1 MNTPLLEDALQAL
14 AAGLCPI
21 PPRMDGT
28 KAPIAPWKEFQHF
41 PPDEAKI
48 RRWYSSPSLTGIGT
62 ITGKVSGNLELF
74 EFDDLPIYTAFKQT
88 AIAAG
93 LGDLVARIE
102 TGYSEETPKPGIHW
116 LYRCPE
122 IAGNTQLATRPKTP
136 EEMKHPRD
144 KVKVLIETRGEGGYA
159 ITAPSYGQTH
169 PSGKPYQLRSGGFCS
184 IATITPQERRDL
196 FTLARAFHVAPA
208 VAEQAKKE
216 NARKHGSVSGN
227 GWQIRPGDD
236 FNTKADWR
244 ELLEAQGW
252 TFVYSQGE
260 RDYWRRPGKDQ
271 GVSACTNWDG
281 KDCFYCFSTSTDLEA
296 EKPIDKVGFHARTMY
311 GGDFDKAI
319 KALVK
324 GGYGVSSKP
333 AKPQTSPIGGSGDS
347 EAETR
352 PPQHPAYSTTQ
363 KGTFWNKGNEWVFL
377 ANFVARIVA
386 EVVIDDGAER
396 KRLMEITGELKSGP
410 LPVAKIPC
418 GQFSG
423 MNWVGSEWG
432 SAAQIAPGFGVKD
445 QLRYAIQV
453 LSPAI
458 HYQTIYEHT
467 GWREFERQWFY
478 LTQGAV
484 IGADGVRT
492 GIDVALTGTLADYA
506 LTLPA
511 RPAVSIQASLQL
523 LECAPPEIA
532 VPLFLAVYRALLCEA
547 LPVDF
552 SPFLSGV
559 TGSRKTEI
567 AALVQAHFGPRWHG
581 KHLPASWTSTANSL
595 ERSAFQ
601 AKDAVMVIDD
611 FCPNGTTTDIARFH
625 KDADR
630 VLRAQGNLAGR
641 QRMNPDGSLRPVY
654 FPRGLIIATGEDT
667 PRGQSLRGRLLILEF
682 TAETV
687 NLAALTTMQQHAAS
701 GRLAE
706 AAGSFC
712 QWIAPRLTTF
722 KEQLPQRRNQ
732 LRNEINATA
741 HSRHP
746 DTLAGLVIA
755 AELFAEFAAAQGVT
769 LPGDWLAQII
779 AALMQ
784 AGKAQQQAIAADE
797 PAARFV
803 RLIASALASGR
814 CHLKP
819 LDGKPLPIYEDFT
832 GYGWQLKTMGLGGNE
847 RTDWHECGPAIG
859 RFRRG
864 DLGSVY
870 LDPETSYALA
880 QRIAE
885 EQGHAIPLQ
894 QRSLYKGLLAKGY
907 LLSRNDPHFT
917 LKMKLPDGRS
927 KRFLHLRVS
936 DKNNGNYGNYGNEGN
951 QPNDFK
957 YEKSVPTHENLVD

>member
-1 MNTPLLEDALQAL
+1 
-14 AAGLCPI
+14 
-21 PPRMDGT
+21 MDGS
-28 KAPIAPWKEFQHF
+28 KFPIGTWKGFQHF
-41 PPDEAKI
+41 PPDETQI
-48 RRWYSSPSLTGIGT
+48 RKWYSASDLTGYGLV
-62 ITGKVSGNLELF
+62 TGKVSGYLELVD
-74 EFDDLPIYTAFKQT
+74 FDDLPTYAAFRQM
-88 AIAAG
+88 AIATG
-93 LGDLVARIE
+93 LGDLVDRIE
-102 TGYSEETPKPGIHW
+102 AGYSEETPKPGIHW
-116 LYRCPE
+116 LYRCQK
-122 IAGNTQLATRPKTP
+122 IAGNTKLASRHKTP
-136 EEMKHPRD
+136 EEMKHPKD
-144 KVKVLIETRGEGGYA
+144 WTQVLIETRGEGGFA
-159 ITAPSYGQTH
+159 VVAPSHGKTH
-169 PSGKPYQLRSGGFCS
+169 PSGKPYQLRSGSFSS
-184 IATITPQERRDL
+184 IATITPDERRDL
-196 FTLARAFHVAPA
+196 FTLARTFHVAPA
-208 VAEQAKKE
+208 AAADQAKKE
-216 NARKHGSVSGN
+216 NARKHGSTAGSN
-227 GWQIRPGDD
+227 WQIRPGDD
-236 FNTKADWR
+236 FNAKADWR

-252 TFVYSQGE
+252 TFVNTQGE
-260 RDYWRRPGKDQ
+260 RTYWRRPGKDR
-271 GVSACTNWDG
+271 GISACTNWEG
-281 KDCFYCFSTSTDLEA
+281 KDYFYCFSTSTDLEP
-296 EKPIDKVGFHARTMY
+296 EKPIDKMGFHARTMH
-311 GGDFDKAI
+311 GGDFKAAI
-319 KALVK
+319 KALAK
-324 GGYGVSSKP
+324 AGYGISNKPSKP
-333 AKPQTSPIGGSGDS
+333 HPSPAGDDQ
-347 EAETR
+347 EAETH
-352 PPQHPAYSTTQ
+352 PPQQSAYSNTP
-363 KGTFWNKGNEWVFL
+363 KGTFWNKSNEWVFL
-377 ANFVARIVA
+377 ANFTARIVA

-396 KRLMEITGELKSGP
+396 KRMMEITGELESGF

-418 GQFSG
+418 GQFSS

-432 SAAQIAPGFGVKD
+432 SIAQIAPGFNIKD

-458 HYQTIYEHT
+458 HYQTIYKHT
-467 GWREFERQWFY
+467 GWREFEGQWVY

-484 IGADGVRT
+484 IAANGVHS
-492 GIDVALTGTLADYA
+492 GIDVALEGTLNDYA
-506 LTLPA
+506 LTLPVCPVVA
-511 RPAVSIQASLQL
+511 IKASLQF

-532 VPLFLAVYRALLCEA
+532 FPLFLSVYRALFCEA

-567 AALVQAHFGPRWHG
+567 AALVQAHYGSRWHG

-687 NLAALTTMQQHAAS
+687 NLPALTTMQEHAAS

-706 AAGSFC
+706 AAGCFC
-712 QWIAPRLTTF
+712 QWLAPQMTAL
-722 KEQLPQRRNQ
+722 KKQLPQRRNQ
-732 LRNEINATA
+732 LRTEIHATA

-746 DTLAGLVIA
+746 DTLAGLMIA
-755 AELFAEFAAAQGVT
+755 AELFAEFAAAQGVI
-769 LPGDWLAQII
+769 LPAEWLVQST

-784 AGKAQQQAIAADE
+784 AGKDQHQAIAADE

-803 RLIASALASGR
+803 RLIIAALAAGR

-819 LDGKPLPIYEDFT
+819 LDGKPLPIDADFT

-847 RTDWHECGPAIG
+847 RTDWHECGQAIG

-864 DLGSVY
+864 DMGGVY

-894 QRSLYKGLLAKGY
+894 QRSLYKALLAKGY

-917 LKMKLPDGRS
+917 LKMKLPDGGS

-936 DKNNGNYGNYGNEGN
+936 DKNNGNYGNYGNQGN
-951 QPNDFK
+951 QPNDFQN
-957 YEKSVPTHENLVD
+957 EKPVPTHENLYK